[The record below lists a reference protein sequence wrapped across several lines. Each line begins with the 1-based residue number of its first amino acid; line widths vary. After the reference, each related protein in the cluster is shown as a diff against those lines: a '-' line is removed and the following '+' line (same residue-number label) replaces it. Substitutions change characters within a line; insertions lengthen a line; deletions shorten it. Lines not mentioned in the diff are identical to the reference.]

1 MSPSSS
7 PSSDPSNP
15 NRALTETR
23 FSDLNPSLSDEVL
36 EALTNSGF
44 QYCTPVQAATIPL
57 LCSYKDVAV
66 DAATGSGKTLAFV
79 VPLVEILRRTKNAK
93 PHEVLG
99 VIISPTRELSSQ
111 IFHVAQPFI
120 SSLPDIKPVLLVG
133 GTEVKS
139 DMQKI
144 EDEGAN
150 LLIGTPGRLHDIMDR
165 MDILDFRNL
174 EILILDEADRL
185 LDMGFQKQ
193 INSIISRLPKLR
205 RTGLFSATQTEAVEE
220 LAKAGLRNPVR
231 VEVRAETKSSGKT
244 TSSKT
249 PSGLHIEFIKCEA
262 DKKSSQLV
270 DFFIKNKSKKMI
282 VYFMTCASVDY
293 WGVVLPRLA
302 ALKGLNLIPLHGKM
316 KQSAREKALA
326 TFTSLSDGILL
337 CTDVAARGLDIPGV
351 DCIVQYDPPQVQCF
365 LLPELS
371 GTARVWGRQ
380 GSAIVFLLP
389 KVGLLL
395 LEEAYVEFLRI
406 KRIPLEESP
415 CCEEALDVV
424 PHLRAAAKKD
434 RDVMEKGLRAF
445 VSYIRAYK
453 EHHCNYILRW
463 KDLEIGK
470 LGMGYGLLQL
480 PSMSE
485 FNTPYKI
492 DHLYWYRDKNREKQR
507 KKNLQTKKDV
517 PQEQKSHK
525 AKAKNTPTV
534 MKKRTA
540 KQRRAVQSAEDDD
553 ELTRDYR
560 LLKKLKK
567 GSLTESEYAKQTG
580 TEDLL

>member
-1 MSPSSS
+1 MTYRS
-7 PSSDPSNP
+7 
-15 NRALTETR
+15 ETR
-23 FSDLNPSLSDEVL
+23 FSDLTPSLSDQVL
-36 EALTNSGF
+36 QALTNSGF
-44 QYCTPVQAATIPL
+44 QYCTPVQANTIPL
-57 LCSYKDVAV
+57 LCTYKDVVV
-66 DAATGSGKTLAFV
+66 DAVTGSGKTLAFV
-79 VPLVEILRRTKNAK
+79 VPLVEILRRTNNAK
-93 PHEVLG
+93 PHQVGCALLFDAGIHVVKWEYKSHALGLVTVLG

-133 GTEVKS
+133 GTEVIS
-139 DMQKI
+139 EMQKI

-185 LDMGFQKQ
+185 LDTKFQKQ
-193 INSIISRLPKLR
+193 INSILSHLPKLR
-205 RTGLFSATQTEAVEE
+205 RTGIFSATQTEAVEE
-220 LAKAGLRNPVR
+220 IAKAGLRNPVR
-231 VEVRAETKSSGKT
+231 VVVRAETKSSGKT
-244 TSSKT
+244 TSSKI
-249 PSGLHIEFIKCEA
+249 PSGLHSEFIKCEA

-282 VYFMTCASVDY
+282 VFFMTCASVDY

-326 TFTSLSDGILL
+326 TFTSLLDGILL

-351 DCIVQYDPPQVQCF
+351 DCIVQYDPPQDSDVF
-365 LLPELS
+365 IHRV
-371 GTARVWGRQ
+371 GRTARFGRQ

-389 KVGLLL
+389 K
-395 LEEAYVEFLRI
+395 EEAYVDYLRI
-406 KRIPLEESP
+406 CKKISLEESP

-453 EHHCNYILRW
+453 EHHCNHILRW

-470 LGMGYGLLQL
+470 LGMGYGLLRL

-485 FNTPYKI
+485 VK
-492 DHLYWYRDKNREKQR
+492 R
-507 KKNLQTKKDV
+507 KSLSTEGFV
-517 PQEQKSHK
+517 
-525 AKAKNTPTV
+525 A
-534 MKKRTA
+534 
-540 KQRRAVQSAEDDD
+540 AEDLNL
-553 ELTRDYR
+553 EEI
-560 LLKKLKK
+560 KF
-567 GSLTESEYAKQTG
+567 
-580 TEDLL
+580 